1 MENRSVEVTRD
12 FGIQGVNEAVDGHF
26 DETEVE
32 PWAPCMPRAHMEA
45 QHPKLLGFFCFIFW
59 AIFLG

>member
-1 MENRSVEVTRD
+1 MKKMS
-12 FGIQGVNEAVDGHF
+12 IQGVNEAVDGHF